1 MTVFLSVALIICG
14 TQQHANATTISAISY
29 DKSAIESFS
38 VYISKFFEHPNEWSV
53 LDDSGNNISNQYYN
67 ENIDLYLHGDFE
79 ELLIR
84 TQGVVAVMC
93 ATNSSHHSDD
103 IDILRAVT
111 SKGTWETFACY
122 PSGIASVEIEIKM
135 QGNYNVDT
143 VESIITSY
151 GHATVSIASVTG
163 SEYGV
168 GYVINNATILQ
179 REISQDGQAV
189 TFVLQFDIDA
199 IIGNGAFYKGTFE
212 LSITGGPSGGRAI
225 DCSPSNRQAYP
236 I

>member
-1 MTVFLSVALIICG
+1 MAAICRGTIIKKGTPFISERPLRSLRNDYAVYGGIGTPLISEWLRRSAGIC
-14 TQQHANATTISAISY
+14 I
-29 DKSAIESFS
+29 
-38 VYISKFFEHPNEWSV
+38 
-53 LDDSGNNISNQYYN
+53 DDSGNNISNQYYN